1 MGSLRFFKLGSL
13 LHRNSYL
20 CSEMKFLV
28 LLLSFSLFVNARK
41 FNNAV
46 EVREHLESVKY
57 EELSRAAEATAKDAL
72 HLAEELDRVLKAE
85 NRLPDITGC
94 INCAVELVPNVM
106 ECIAGGLKGCLCGF
120 LDLIPAYGLIIKQV
134 LGILGICAR

>member
-1 MGSLRFFKLGSL
+1 MGSLRFFKLGSPFL
-13 LHRNSYL
+13 GNSYL

-28 LLLSFSLFVNARK
+28 LFLSLSLFVDARK

-85 NRLPDITGC
+85 NRLPDLTGC
-94 INCAVELVPNVM
+94 I
-106 ECIAGGLKGCLCGF
+106 IKGCLCGF

-134 LGILGICAR
+134 LGILGICA